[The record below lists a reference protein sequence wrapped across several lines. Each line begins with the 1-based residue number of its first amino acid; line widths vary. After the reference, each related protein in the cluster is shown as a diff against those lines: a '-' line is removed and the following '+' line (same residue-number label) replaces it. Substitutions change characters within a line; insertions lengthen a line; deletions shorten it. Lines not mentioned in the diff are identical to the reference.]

1 MEPQLPPPARTARR
15 MILAAPFVAA
25 LAVGGASPA
34 KALTAGEDASTAT
47 LLADPNSLS
56 RAALSAAIGDE
67 TGVTASD
74 PAHTTKII
82 PRAGKSGLFIRNEQP
97 KYALKIDQYDT
108 NGVYDAVDIVALFG
122 GAHTAVGVSAKN
134 TTRSTVKVT
143 NSAAQ
148 TGGSVIAA
156 VGEDPARTA
165 SIINADNFGTG
176 PSFAASAKGGNS
188 IAYRAAYDPGA
199 YSNSIVWATGHHI
212 GGNLLCIENDG
223 AHRSGSMVR
232 LIESNPATTTPMVY
246 IQNAGNGESIT
257 APSFNVLKD
266 GRVKL
271 KQIENSSSFN
281 NSQVQ
286 MLATGTVINRNV
298 ADAHPAMKI
307 QNNNASSTGDIL
319 QILRD
324 TGEVVSRFNKRGYF
338 TTRGVVAPPS
348 AADLGNNEMTLWF
361 DPVAA
366 QLRLLAKDSSG
377 VVKTGTVR
385 LS

>member
-1 MEPQLPPPARTARR
+1 
-15 MILAAPFVAA
+15 MILAAPFAA
-25 LAVGGASPA
+25 VLSGGGASPVA
-34 KALTAGEDASTAT
+34 AQSAGEDASIAA

-56 RAALSAAIGDE
+56 RAELSAAIGDE

-82 PRAGKSGLFIRNEQP
+82 PRVGKSGLFIRNEQP

-108 NGVYDAVDIVALFG
+108 NGAFDAVDIVALFG

-143 NSAAQ
+143 NSGAQ

-176 PSFAASAKGGNS
+176 PSFTASAKGGNS
-188 IAYRAAYDPGA
+188 IAFRAAYDPGV
-199 YSNSIVWATGHHI
+199 YTNSIVWATGHHA

-223 AHRSGSMVR
+223 AHTSGSMVKI
-232 LIESNPATTTPMVY
+232 IERNPTTTTPMLY

-271 KQIENSSSFN
+271 KQIENTSSFN
-281 NSQVQ
+281 NSQIQ

-307 QNNNASSTGDIL
+307 QNNNASNTGDIL

-338 TTRGVVAPPS
+338 TTRGVVAPPT
-348 AADLGNNEMTLWF
+348 AADLGNNEITLWF
-361 DPVAA
+361 DPSTS
-366 QLRLLAKDSSG
+366 QLKLLAKDSNG
-377 VVKTGTVR
+377 VVKTGTVA
-385 LS
+385 LL